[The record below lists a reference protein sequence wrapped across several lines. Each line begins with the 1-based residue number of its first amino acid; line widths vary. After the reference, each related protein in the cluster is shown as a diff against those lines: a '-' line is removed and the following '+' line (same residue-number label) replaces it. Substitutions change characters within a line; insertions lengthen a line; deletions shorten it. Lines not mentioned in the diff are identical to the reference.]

1 MYEPS
6 RSYAIVPALPVNLTS
21 IKFRDD
27 LTSTDRL
34 VWSALCFHTHWTGN
48 GFGGSEAADNEEDLM
63 TGYCSVDYKT
73 LMIETS
79 IKSKDTLYRS
89 LKKLEESGYIER
101 IYHGPNLN
109 TEYILHAPKE
119 TVIKSYSQ
127 S

>member
-73 LMIETS
+73 LMIEARLG
-79 IKSKDTLYRS
+79 KNALYRS
-89 LKKLEESGYIER
+89 LKKLEECGYIER
-101 IYHGPNLN
+101 KYHGPSLK

-119 TVIKSYSQ
+119 IVIKSYSQ
-127 S
+127 N